1 MSAPGPKWTCRPA
14 HLMSASEGNTSA
26 SEGNADTVART
37 DTQGR
42 AARETELGIA
52 KRRICN
58 RTRAIWMIP
67 AATEEDKDKHSR
79 GAIRPS
85 DASSVALRRQR
96 AQGMPG
102 ARRTHCLACK
112 TKKTHAGQHRYAEI
126 TPALPAQWLYGL
138 LRALPGV
145 SGLLAPVAC
154 GIITRKLDTS
164 VEVPGPRGLTVRE
177 PAARLAARPS
187 SIAARATCRGDR
199 ETPSVASARWKGM

>member
-85 DASSVALRRQR
+85 DASSVALRSQR

-102 ARRTHCLACK
+102 ARTHPLPCVQN
-112 TKKTHAGQHRYAEI
+112 KKDARRPTQVRRNHSG
-126 TPALPAQWLYGL
+126 TPCAMALRLTPCSPRGTGL
-138 LRALPGV
+138 V
-145 SGLLAPVAC
+145 SPRRVYRSLS
-154 GIITRKLDTS
+154 IKLDPS
-164 VEVPGPRGLTVRE
+164 VGGSGPHGLTVRIDIT
-177 PAARLAARPS
+177 RLRYQCVHRIPHHASWRSRNALRS
-187 SIAARATCRGDR
+187 ERGTD
-199 ETPSVASARWKGM
+199 VI